1 LEGEIVNMT
10 YPDWMQEAV
19 RIEREMRAER
29 EEAARVEREQQEADE
44 RRLGR
49 ALPEALAFFD
59 IAIPAQ
65 ETNRVELD
73 FVAFS
78 LRNFDFEPV
87 CHNEDGTASRYNFRL
102 KIELLCGPGSGMERA
117 VLVTASADE
126 ADAIKQARRE
136 FAQIVVDFHHRAA
149 LHKLASAMMV
159 SALGLLDGMV
169 YAALVRMTAV
179 KEPGATPEEF
189 ARETPVAAFLEWVIT
204 EEFYEAAKWVEAA
217 LEAMLNAPE
226 QAVEEVA

>member
-1 LEGEIVNMT
+1 MNTTYLT

-19 RIEREMRAER
+19 RIEREMREEIAEEERIER
-29 EEAARVEREQQEADE
+29 ERQEADG

-87 CHNEDGTASRYNFRL
+87 RRNEDGTARRYNFRL
-102 KIELLCGPGSGMERA
+102 KTELLCGPGSGMERA
-117 VLVTASADE
+117 VLVTANADE

-136 FAQIVVDFHHRAA
+136 FALIVVDFHHQAA
-149 LHKLASAMMV
+149 LHRLASAMMV
-159 SALGLLDGMV
+159 SALGPLNSTI
-169 YAALVRMTAV
+169 YPALAHM
-179 KEPGATPEEF
+179 KDMYEPGATPEEF
-189 ARETPVAAFLEWVIT
+189 ARETTVAAFLEWMIT
-204 EEFYEAAKWVEAA
+204 EEFYEARWWVDAA
-217 LEAMLNAPE
+217 LRALLNAPE

>member
-1 LEGEIVNMT
+1 MNTTYLT

-19 RIEREMRAER
+19 RIEREMREEIAEK
-29 EEAARVEREQQEADE
+29 ARIVREQQEADE

-78 LRNFDFEPV
+78 LRNFDFETV
-87 CHNEDGTASRYNFRL
+87 LRNEDGTASRYNFRL
-102 KIELLCGPGSGMERA
+102 KAELLCGPHSGMERS
-117 VLVTASADE
+117 VLVIAYADE
-126 ADAIKQARRE
+126 ANAIKQARRE

-149 LHKLASAMMV
+149 LHKLASATMV
-159 SALGLLDGMV
+159 SALGPLNDTI
-169 YAALVRMTAV
+169 YPALAHM
-179 KEPGATPEEF
+179 KDMYEPGATPEEF
-189 ARETPVAAFLEWVIT
+189 ARETTAAAFLEWAWIK
-204 EEFYEAAKWVEAA
+204 EFYEAAKWVEAA

-226 QAVEEVA
+226 QAAEGVA

>member
-1 LEGEIVNMT
+1 MNMTLT

-19 RIEREMRAER
+19 RIEREMREEIAEK
-29 EEAARVEREQQEADE
+29 ARIEREQQEADE

-102 KIELLCGPGSGMERA
+102 KTELLCGPGSGMERA

-159 SALGLLDGMV
+159 SALGPLNDTIYPALAHMKDV
-169 YAALVRMTAV
+169 Y
-179 KEPGATPEEF
+179 EPGATPEEF
-189 ARETPVAAFLEWVIT
+189 ARETTVAAFLEWALT

-217 LEAMLNAPE
+217 LEALLNAPG
-226 QAVEEVA
+226 QAG

>member
-1 LEGEIVNMT
+1 MNMT

-19 RIEREMRAER
+19 RIEREMREEIAEEARIER
-29 EEAARVEREQQEADE
+29 ERQEADG

-87 CHNEDGTASRYNFRL
+87 CRNEDGEVSQYNFRL
-102 KIELLCGPGSGMERA
+102 KTELLCGPDSGMERS
-117 VLVTASADE
+117 VLVIVSAGE
-126 ADAIKQARRE
+126 ADAIKQARRK

-149 LHKLASAMMV
+149 LHKLASATMV
-159 SALGLLDGMV
+159 SALGLLDGMANV
-169 YAALVRMTAV
+169 ALVSMRDARDPLT
-179 KEPGATPEEF
+179 PGDEF
-189 ARETPVAAFLEWVIT
+189 ARETTVAAFLEWSLT
-204 EEFYEAAKWVEAA
+204 EEFYEAAKWVNAA

>member
-1 LEGEIVNMT
+1 MNTTYLT

-19 RIEREMRAER
+19 RIEREMREEIAEEARIER
-29 EEAARVEREQQEADE
+29 ERQEADG

-102 KIELLCGPGSGMERA
+102 KIELLSPMFATIWNSGMK
-117 VLVTASADE
+117 SS
-126 ADAIKQARRE
+126 DAGSR
-136 FAQIVVDFHHRAA
+136 
-149 LHKLASAMMV
+149 
-159 SALGLLDGMV
+159 
-169 YAALVRMTAV
+169 
-179 KEPGATPEEF
+179 
-189 ARETPVAAFLEWVIT
+189 
-204 EEFYEAAKWVEAA
+204 
-217 LEAMLNAPE
+217 
-226 QAVEEVA
+226 

>member
-1 LEGEIVNMT
+1 MNTT
-10 YPDWMQEAV
+10 YPDWMRDAV
-19 RIEREMRAER
+19 RIEREVR
-29 EEAARVEREQQEADE
+29 EEIAEKARIEREQQEAAE
-44 RRLGR
+44 RLLGR

-65 ETNRVELD
+65 ETNRAELD

-78 LRNFDFEPV
+78 LRNFDFDPV
-87 CHNEDGTASRYNFRL
+87 RRDENGVL

-126 ADAIKQARRE
+126 ADAIKQAHRE

-159 SALGLLDGMV
+159 SALGPLNDTIYPVLAHMKDV
-169 YAALVRMTAV
+169 Y
-179 KEPGATPEEF
+179 EPGATPEEF
-189 ARETPVAAFLEWVIT
+189 ARDTTVAAFLEWSLT

-226 QAVEEVA
+226 QAAEGVA

>member
-1 LEGEIVNMT
+1 MNTTYLT

-19 RIEREMRAER
+19 RIEREMREEIAEEARIER
-29 EEAARVEREQQEADE
+29 ERQEADG

-102 KIELLCGPGSGMERA
+102 KIELLCGPDSGMDRS
-117 VLVTASADE
+117 VLVVAGGGE
-126 ADAIKQARRE
+126 VDAIKQARRE

-149 LHKLASAMMV
+149 LHKLASATLV
-159 SALGLLDGMV
+159 SALGPLNDTI
-169 YAALVRMTAV
+169 YPALAHM
-179 KEPGATPEEF
+179 KDMYEPGATPEGF
-189 ARETPVAAFLEWVIT
+189 ARETTVAAFLEWSLT

-226 QAVEEVA
+226 QAAEGVA

>member
-1 LEGEIVNMT
+1 MNTTYLT
-10 YPDWMQEAV
+10 YPDWMQESV

-29 EEAARVEREQQEADE
+29 EEAARIEREQKEEDE

-49 ALPEALAFFD
+49 ALSEALAFFD

-126 ADAIKQARRE
+126 AGAIKQARRE

-149 LHKLASAMMV
+149 LHKLASATLV
-159 SALGLLDGMV
+159 SALGPLNSTI
-169 YAALVRMTAV
+169 YPALAHM
-179 KEPGATPEEF
+179 KDMYEPGATPEGF
-189 ARETPVAAFLEWVIT
+189 ARETTVAAFLEWSLT
-204 EEFYEAAKWVEAA
+204 EEFYEAAKWVEAV

-226 QAVEEVA
+226 QAAEGVA